1 MFDEHFKSFFEK
13 VIFQSTGVETEDID
27 FSFVAGGCIN
37 NTVKLSCKTGVFF
50 LKWNESAPAGM
61 FEVEA
66 KGLKLLQDTGA
77 VRVPEIINTGT
88 IERKDYLLLE
98 FLESGRRAT
107 NYSETLGRELAALHR
122 HSSSYFGLNHDNY
135 IGRLPQKNESK
146 QSWANFFIECRLKP
160 QVGLAAYN
168 GLIANDTLLRFEAF
182 YAKLPALFP
191 EEASSLLHGD
201 LWSGN
206 VHTGPDGHAW
216 LIDPAVY
223 FGHREMDLAF
233 TQLFGGFD
241 ASFYSAY
248 HESSPLPPG
257 WKERTDLCNL
267 YPLMVHVN
275 LFGTSYLPAVE
286 RTLYRYI

>member
-13 VIFQSTGVETEDID
+13 VIFQSTGVETEEID

-37 NTVKLSCKTGVFF
+37 NTVKLSCKAGVFF

-61 FEVEA
+61 FQVEA
-66 KGLKLLQDTGA
+66 RGLKLLQSTGA
-77 VRVPEIINTGT
+77 VRVPEIINTGSA
-88 IERKDYLLLE
+88 EGKSYLLLE
-98 FLESGRRAT
+98 FLAPGRKAT
-107 NYSETLGRELAALHR
+107 SYAETLGRELAALHQN
-122 HSSSYFGLNHDNY
+122 SSPFFGLDHDNY
-135 IGRLPQKNESK
+135 IGQLLQKNETRP
-146 QSWANFFIECRLKP
+146 SWVDFFIECRLKP

-168 GLIANDTLLRFEAF
+168 GLIANDTVLRFEAF
-182 YAKLPALFP
+182 YDKLPALFP
-191 EEASSLLHGD
+191 EEPPSLLHGD

-233 TQLFGGFD
+233 TQLFGGFEP
-241 ASFYSAY
+241 SFYSAY
-248 HESSPLPPG
+248 HESFPLQPG
-257 WKERTDLCNL
+257 WEERTDLCNL

-275 LFGTSYLPAVE
+275 LFGTSYLAAVE
-286 RTLYRYI
+286 RTLSRYI

>member
-13 VIFQSTGVETEDID
+13 VIFQSTGVETEEID
-27 FSFVAGGCIN
+27 FSFVTGGCIN
-37 NTVKLSCKTGVFF
+37 NTVKLSCKAGVFF

-61 FEVEA
+61 FEAEA

-88 IERKDYLLLE
+88 IEGKDYLLLE
-98 FLESGRRAT
+98 FLESARRAA
-107 NYSETLGRELAALHR
+107 NQAETLGRELAALHR
-122 HSSSYFGLNHDNY
+122 SSSSYFGLDHDNY

-146 QSWANFFIECRLKP
+146 QSWADFFIECRLKP
-160 QVGLAAYN
+160 QMGLAADN
-168 GLIANDTLLRFEAF
+168 GLIANDTVLRFEAF
-182 YAKLPALFP
+182 YAKVPTLFP
-191 EEASSLLHGD
+191 EEPPSLLHGD

-206 VHTGPDGHAW
+206 VHTGPDGYAW

-223 FGHREMDLAF
+223 YGHREMDIAF

-241 ASFYSAY
+241 EAFYKAY
-248 HESSPLPPG
+248 NEVFPLQPG
-257 WKERTDLCNL
+257 WEERTEICNL

-275 LFGTSYLPAVE
+275 LFGTSYLPAIE
-286 RTLYRYI
+286 RTLSRYV